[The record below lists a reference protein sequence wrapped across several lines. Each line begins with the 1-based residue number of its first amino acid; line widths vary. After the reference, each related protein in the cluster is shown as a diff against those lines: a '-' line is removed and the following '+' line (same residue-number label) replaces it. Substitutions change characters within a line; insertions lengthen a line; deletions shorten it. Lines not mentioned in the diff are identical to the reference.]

1 MCAWFGTTK
10 AGAKA
15 KLARRSKSRAN
26 REKAAPRVAGEDVSL
41 DAIYDRDNAK
51 CCLCKRHVAREQASL
66 EHVVALAN
74 GGEHTEANVRLAHR
88 RCNSK
93 KGARKGPRRKGL
105 RRTAFKPKGRPKPP
119 THTPE
124 GEEIF

>member
-26 REKAAPRVAGEDVSL
+26 REKAAPRVAGEDVTL

-66 EHVVALAN
+66 
-74 GGEHTEANVRLAHR
+74 
-88 RCNSK
+88 
-93 KGARKGPRRKGL
+93 
-105 RRTAFKPKGRPKPP
+105 PP
-119 THTPE
+119 T
-124 GEEIF
+124 GEPSRAAGRGGDQVPLSLVLARAAHA

>member
-1 MCAWFGTTK
+1 MAWFGTTQ

-26 REKAAPRVAGEDVSL
+26 REKGAARVEGEDVSL

-51 CCLCKRHVAREQASL
+51 CSVCKRHVVREQASL
-66 EHVVALAN
+66 EHVVPLSA
-74 GGEHTEANVRLAHR
+74 GGAHTEENLRLAHR
-88 RCNSK
+88 TCNSK
-93 KGARKGPRRKGL
+93 KGARQAPRRKGL
-105 RRTAFKPKGRPKPP
+105 RRTAFKPKARPKPP